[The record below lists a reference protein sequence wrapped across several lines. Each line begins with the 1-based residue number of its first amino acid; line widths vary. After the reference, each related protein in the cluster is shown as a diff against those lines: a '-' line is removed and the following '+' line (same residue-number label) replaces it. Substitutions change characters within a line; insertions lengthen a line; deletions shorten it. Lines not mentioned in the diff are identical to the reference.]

1 MEKKMKKFFF
11 IFLFTSVLYAQT
23 GDWVAKVDD
32 KVISKKEFN
41 TLYNDYLDV
50 MEIMSNYQ
58 IDTTPMRKSKQHQS
72 EFLGGYIANQLLV
85 ERIKEENKSKK
96 FVDEKWLS
104 GISLKIQSYVQE
116 QIYLKKYVDTVL
128 MPKVGKI
135 KDEEIESVY
144 NQYKDKFKD
153 ISAAKASEIIEEK
166 LKQQKAMMLL
176 AKLRDKVSAE
186 KAIKI
191 NDSVFE

>member
-1 MEKKMKKFFF
+1 MKKFFF